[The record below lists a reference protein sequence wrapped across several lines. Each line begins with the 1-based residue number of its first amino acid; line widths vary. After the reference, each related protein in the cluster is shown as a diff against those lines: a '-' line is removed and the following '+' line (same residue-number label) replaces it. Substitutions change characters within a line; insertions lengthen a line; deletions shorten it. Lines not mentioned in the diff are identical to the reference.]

1 MVTVR
6 QTVSVHRPR
15 YTACWLPYI
24 RLVPAVQGALGG
36 AMHRSFLHGQW
47 LKRIW
52 ASIPSLRHR
61 LLPVA
66 CSERDG
72 RHVSSARMRKPPA
85 ELD

>member
-1 MVTVR
+1 MVAVR
-6 QTVSVHRPR
+6 QTVSVHRSR

-72 RHVSSARMRKPPA
+72 RYVSSARMRLA
-85 ELD
+85 ALQAD